1 MKRSPNAGTE
11 VQGAHIQRI
20 NICNTEEVGIIQDNF
35 VLVLIAMK
43 ASDIPNPGRT
53 V

>member
-1 MKRSPNAGTE
+1 MKRPPNAGE

-35 VLVLIAMK
+35 VLVLIAMM
-43 ASDIPNPGRT
+43 ASDIPNPGQT